1 MLWERETATAAAEAA
16 LRGAA
21 RGRGSLLLVEGALG
35 AGKSAFLASLT
46 CLSDRHG
53 ALVLAAHA
61 SQSEESFEYGVVRQL
76 GDACPPVG
84 ARWPTDSFAALV
96 DVAAPGRPLVITV
109 DDLHWCDASSLRAL
123 LTVLAPGVPGGVVL
137 VVSVLSGH
145 VRLGRPR
152 LRAVLARATSTVS
165 LSPLGPRSVRAL
177 AEAAYGTPVD
187 EPFARALHTASGGSP
202 LVVHGL
208 LDEAVYR
215 GLEPTGAHAPAVA
228 ALRPDRVRRRLASY
242 LGTQP
247 ADVRRAAHALAVLG
261 TTAEPPLLDALAS
274 LTGPARAR
282 AVASLR
288 RSGLVGGDGSAFGA
302 GTVPRDLLVEGLP
315 ADRRSELRGAA
326 ADLLYRAGY
335 PAETAAEHL
344 MAVPALHGGWTVAL
358 LRAAA
363 DSALHRGSP
372 RSAAR
377 YLRRALL
384 NVPSA
389 DPERAR
395 LLVDLATAERSFA
408 TAASLRHVVEA
419 LPLLRDARERAAAL
433 VRLGPLHL
441 DPAAFRI
448 RSTIRRLIHDLRRC
462 PAAERPSTISEQVD
476 RDLLLRLRARAYA
489 LSTDDRD
496 AHGMLS
502 AFQGP
507 GPDPATRTPGE
518 REMAAS
524 LVHHALVTNSAPAPR
539 LASLA
544 ARLLHREPAAPD
556 RMHTVLPLAL
566 TALAAT
572 GHPGDAAAWLRAAAP
587 AAARQGAEA
596 ELVVIRAT
604 HALVALAAGRP
615 GRARREAQTIEA
627 AAEGGDGAL
636 PPFCLAAVA
645 LIALDTEEPERAERL
660 LARHPLH
667 AEDPQLTALLHA
679 ARGALS
685 ARGGDPRTALHR
697 FRTAGRVLEQ
707 IGWRNPVMLPWSGC
721 AALMHHRLG
730 EDEEAVTAARQD
742 VERAR
747 AFGAPLPLGRA
758 LGVLGRVTAGRA
770 GAERLEE
777 AVTVLEQGSSC
788 YELSRALVALGGR
801 PEQDPARR
809 LALCRRALALA
820 VDCGAPWLAD
830 RVRRRLDDTRAATAA
845 SSADH
850 LTPSER
856 RVARLAASGLS
867 NSAISLRLGISS
879 RMVERHLTQSYRKLD
894 IPGKTHLPHALE
906 GVRTEPTE

>member
-1 MLWERETATAAAEAA
+1 MLWEREAATAAAEAA
-16 LRGAA
+16 LRRAA

-35 AGKSAFLASLT
+35 AGKSAFLDSLGP
-46 CLSDRHG
+46 LSDRHG
-53 ALVLAAHA
+53 ALLLAAHA
-61 SQSEESFEYGVVRQL
+61 SQTEEGFECGVVRQL
-76 GDACPPVG
+76 ADACPPAG
-84 ARWPTDSFAALV
+84 PRWPSDSFGALV
-96 DVAAPGRPLVITV
+96 DSAAPGRPLVITV
-109 DDLHWCDASSLRAL
+109 DDLHWCDASSVRGLLR
-123 LTVLAPGVPGGVVL
+123 VLAPGVPGGVVL

-145 VRLGRPR
+145 VRAGRPR
-152 LRAVLARATSTVS
+152 LRAVLARATSTVR
-165 LSPLGPRSVRAL
+165 LSSLGPRSVRAL
-177 AEAAYGTPVD
+177 TEAAYGTPV
-187 EPFARALHTASGGSP
+187 EESFVRALHTASGGSP

-208 LDEAVYR
+208 LDDAVHR

-228 ALRPDRVRRRLASY
+228 ALRPERVRQRLDSY

-247 ADVRRAAHALAVLG
+247 ADVSRAAHALAVLG
-261 TTAEPPLLDALAS
+261 TAADPPLLDALAS

-288 RSGLVGGDGSAFGA
+288 RSGLVGSDGSVFGA
-302 GTVPRDLLVEGLP
+302 GTVAREMLAEAIP
-315 ADRRSELRGAA
+315 ADQRPELHGAA

-344 MAVPALHGGWTVAL
+344 MAVPTLHGGRTVVL

-363 DSALHRGSP
+363 DGALHRGSP

-377 YLRRALL
+377 YLRRALV

-389 DPERAR
+389 GPERAG

-408 TAASLRHVVEA
+408 PAASLRHVVEA

-433 VRLGPLHL
+433 ARLGPLHL
-441 DPAAFRI
+441 DPAAFRV
-448 RSTIRRLIHDLRRC
+448 RATFPRLIHDLRRC
-462 PAAERPSTISEQVD
+462 PPAGRASPISDDVD
-476 RDLLLRLRARAYA
+476 RDLLLRLRARAYV

-496 AHGMLS
+496 ACGMLP
-502 AFQGP
+502 AVRGL

-524 LVHHALVTNSAPAPR
+524 LIHHALVTNSAPAHR
-539 LASLA
+539 LAALA

-556 RMHTVLPLAL
+556 RIHTVLPLAL
-566 TALAAT
+566 HVLAAT

-604 HALVALAAGRP
+604 QALVTLAAGRP
-615 GRARREAQTIEA
+615 GRARREAHEIQA
-627 AAEGGDGAL
+627 VAEGAEEDL
-636 PPFCLAAVA
+636 PPVCLAAVA

-697 FRTAGRVLEQ
+697 FRTAGRVLEH
-707 IGWRNPVMLPWSGC
+707 IGWRNPVTLPWSGC

-730 EDEEAVTAARQD
+730 EDEEAVAAARQD

-777 AVTVLEQGSSC
+777 SVTVLERGSSP
-788 YELSRALVALGGR
+788 YELSRALYALGGR
-801 PEQDPARR
+801 PEADPAHR
-809 LALCRRALALA
+809 LAVCRRALELA

-830 RVRRRLDDTRAATAA
+830 RVRRRLDSTRATTTA
-845 SSADH
+845 SSADS

-894 IPGKTHLPHALE
+894 IPGKTHLTYALE
-906 GVRTEPTE
+906 GVRPEHTE

>member
-16 LRGAA
+16 LRRAA
-21 RGRGSLLLVEGALG
+21 RGQGSLLLVEGALG
-35 AGKSAFLASLT
+35 AGKSAFLDSLT
-46 CLSDRHG
+46 SLSDRHG

-61 SQSEESFEYGVVRQL
+61 SPSEEGFEYGVVRQL
-76 GDACPPVG
+76 ADACPPLG
-84 ARWPTDSFAALV
+84 ARWPADSFAALV

-109 DDLHWCDASSLRAL
+109 DDLHWCDAASLRAL

-145 VRLGRPR
+145 VRVGRPR
-152 LRAVLARATSTVS
+152 LRAVLARATSTVD
-165 LSPLGPRSVRAL
+165 LCPLGPRSVRAL
-177 AEAAYGTPVD
+177 AEDAYGTPVE

-215 GLEPTGAHAPAVA
+215 GLDPAGAHAPAIA

-242 LGTQP
+242 LDTQP

-261 TTAEPPLLDALAS
+261 TAADPALLDALAG

-288 RSGLVGGDGSAFGA
+288 RSGLVGGDGSVLGS
-302 GTVPRDLLVEGLP
+302 VLRDLLVEAMP
-315 ADRRSELRGAA
+315 ADQRSALHGAA
-326 ADLLYRAGY
+326 AALLYRAGY
-335 PAETAAEHL
+335 PAETVAEHL
-344 MAVPALHGGWTVAL
+344 IAVPALHGGRTVAL

-377 YLRRALL
+377 YLRRALV

-408 TAASLRHVVEA
+408 PAASLRHVVEA
-419 LPLLRDARERAAAL
+419 LPLLRDAHERAAAL
-433 VRLGPLHL
+433 ARLGPLHL

-448 RSTIRRLIHDLRRC
+448 RSTFRRLIHDLRRC
-462 PAAERPSTISEQVD
+462 PPAERPPAISEEVD
-476 RDLLLRLRARAYA
+476 RDLLLRLRARAYV

-496 AHGMLS
+496 AHAMLS
-502 AFQGP
+502 AFQGL

-524 LVHHALVTNSAPAPR
+524 LIHHALVTNSAPARR
-539 LASLA
+539 LAALA
-544 ARLLHREPAAPD
+544 ARLLQREPAAPD
-556 RMHTVLPLAL
+556 RIHTVLPLAL
-566 TALAAT
+566 NVLAAT

-604 HALVALAAGRP
+604 QALVALAAGRP
-615 GRARREAQTIEA
+615 GRARREAQAIEA
-627 AAEGGDGAL
+627 GAEGGDGDL
-636 PPFCLAAVA
+636 PPVCLAAVA

-697 FRTAGRVLEQ
+697 FRTAGHVLEQ

-770 GAERLEE
+770 GTERLEE
-777 AVTVLEQGSSC
+777 SVAVLEQGSSP
-788 YELSRALVALGGR
+788 YELSRALHALGGR

-809 LALCRRALALA
+809 LALCRRALELA

-830 RVRRRLDDTRAATAA
+830 RVRRRLDDTRAETAA

-894 IPGKTHLPHALE
+894 IPGKTHLPYALE
-906 GVRTEPTE
+906 GVPAEPAE